1 MYPRTHRIH
10 FTSLEAYSGFASIEG
25 IVRTAPDHIAL
36 DYQIKD
42 SLVGVVKSNK
52 KELIIPY
59 EEIEEFEYKRNWFV
73 SRLKITVFNLELLE
87 QFPAAKNGQIVLKI
101 KRNIKELAK
110 DLESYV
116 KLRMSEIKLDRM

>member
-1 MYPRTHRIH
+1 
-10 FTSLEAYSGFASIEG
+10 
-25 IVRTAPDHIAL
+25 
-36 DYQIKD
+36 
-42 SLVGVVKSNK
+42 KSNK

-101 KRNIKELAK
+101 KRNKKELAK